1 MFQNLYDDAERS
13 RQIATLG
20 QTIAS
25 MQPSKVAAESALA
38 AAKRTEDERRVPLAS
53 LEKQLA
59 GIGAQVHFECN
70 GVYLDCQALDRG
82 KVMVG
87 NDQVRFEGWRGN
99 TAVALGAITGF
110 DTGISNLPVR
120 AGVPVLGKLWPGTS
134 RKADTLRLTIR
145 QSDAT
150 QRSPGKQR
158 RPGHWDPGQK
168 MQQVV
173 LADLPDGSSLQAE
186 VKNRISKLATVGALR
201 AGLTAQRQAAA
212 DELAVASL
220 ATAQAK
226 AKVDEVEAE
235 IASYRRQRAIVIE
248 QQRVVDARRRAA
260 EKVLA
265 AEAAARKAGK

>member
-1 MFQNLYDDAERS
+1 MSYNPLDDAERS
-13 RQIATLG
+13 RQIATLD

-25 MQPSKVAAESALA
+25 MQPSKGAADSALA

-53 LEKQLA
+53 LEKQLS
-59 GIGAQVHFECN
+59 GIGAQVHFEWN
-70 GVYLDCQALDRG
+70 GVYLNCQALDRG

-87 NDQVRFEGWRGN
+87 NDQLRFEGWRGN
-99 TAVALGAITGF
+99 TAVALGAIIGF
-110 DTGISNLPVR
+110 DTGISNLPIR
-120 AGVPVLGKLWPGTS
+120 AGVPVLEKLWPGTS

-150 QRSPGKQR
+150 Q
-158 RPGHWDPGQK
+158 

-186 VKNRISKLATVGALR
+186 VKNRIGKLATVGELR

-226 AKVDEVEAE
+226 AKVDEVDAE
-235 IASYRRQRAIVIE
+235 IASYRIQRAKVIE
-248 QQRVVDARRRAA
+248 QQRVVDATRRAA
-260 EKVLA
+260 KALA

>member
-1 MFQNLYDDAERS
+1 MSYNPLDDAERS
-13 RQIATLG
+13 RQIATLD

-25 MQPSKVAAESALA
+25 MQPSKGAADSALA

-53 LEKQLA
+53 LEEQLS

-70 GVYLDCQALDRG
+70 GVYLNCQALDRG

-87 NDQVRFEGWRGN
+87 NDQLRFEGWRGN
-99 TAVALGAITGF
+99 TAVALGAIIGF
-110 DTGISNLPVR
+110 DTGISNLPIR
-120 AGVPVLGKLWPGTS
+120 AGVPVLEKLWPGTS

-150 QRSPGKQR
+150 Q
-158 RPGHWDPGQK
+158 

-186 VKNRISKLATVGALR
+186 VKNRIGKLATVGELR

-226 AKVDEVEAE
+226 AKVDEVDAE
-235 IASYRRQRAIVIE
+235 IASYRIQRAKVIE
-248 QQRVVDARRRAA
+248 QQRVVDATRRAA
-260 EKVLA
+260 KALA

>member
-1 MFQNLYDDAERS
+1 MSPNPLDYALDDTERS

-20 QTIAS
+20 QKIAS
-25 MQPSKVAAESALA
+25 MQPSKGAAESALA
-38 AAKRTEDERRVPLAS
+38 AAKRAEDERRVPLAS
-53 LEKQLA
+53 LEKQLS

-70 GVYLDCQALDRG
+70 GVYLNCQALDRG

-87 NDQVRFEGWRGN
+87 NDQLRFEGWRGN

-120 AGVPVLGKLWPGTS
+120 AGVPVLEKLWPGTS

-150 QRSPGKQR
+150 Q
-158 RPGHWDPGQK
+158 

-186 VKNRISKLATVGALR
+186 VKKRISKLATVGELR

-226 AKVDEVEAE
+226 AKVDEVDAE
-235 IASYRRQRAIVIE
+235 IASYRIQRAKVIE
-248 QQRVVDARRRAA
+248 QQRVVDATRRAA
-260 EKVLA
+260 KALA